1 MESFMGNEEYEAS
14 TFALNLRLNIWNEL
28 FGFEKNELADPIDEE
43 LWIKVKERAKVLLL
57 REIF

>member
-1 MESFMGNEEYEAS
+1 MGNEEYEAS